1 MRQAVVE
8 KLGEFV
14 APLSYRE
21 PHPQITGAIK
31 RAIEKI
37 PPQPAQAAAIAS
49 DIGARVGLH
58 QCADQRVIARIWI
71 SFMATLDARMD
82 TGSSVV
88 RNMFMRISPS
98 DTPVAS
104 LGKSP

>member
-31 RAIEKI
+31 RAIKKI
-37 PPQPAQAAAIAS
+37 PPEPAQAAAIAS
-49 DIGARVGLH
+49 DTVLA
-58 QCADQRVIARIWI
+58 
-71 SFMATLDARMD
+71 
-82 TGSSVV
+82 
-88 RNMFMRISPS
+88 
-98 DTPVAS
+98 
-104 LGKSP
+104 